1 MMVGAVTA
9 ALGASAFV
17 AHHQQKK
24 AEEHDSMDSTQH
36 NLDET
41 ELEKSQNNLVSSFAE
56 KAMSVAAPVVPK
68 KGDGELDHDRLVAV
82 LAELGQRGGVL
93 KFVGKIALLWGG
105 IRGAMSL
112 TDRLILFLRISER
125 PLFQRIMGFS
135 FMVLVLWSPVVIPL
149 LPTLVQSWTIS
160 ASTGIVGDACIVG
173 LYVSIM
179 ILVMLWGKRIRGY
192 ENPVEQYGMN
202 LASSSRL
209 QEFFQG
215 LVGGVSVVWLVHSIS
230 ILLGFATF
238 REGTP
243 SFLARPF
250 DLLKSSSNV
259 LLPALRGFITATSI
273 AVVEEVVFRSW
284 LPEEVAVDL
293 GYYNAILMSGVAFSL
308 IHRSLPSVPGFV
320 LLSLVLFGLKQRTQG
335 NLAAPIGLRS
345 GIMTAS
351 YLTQISGVIAFKPET
366 PFWMISTYHLHPFD
380 GAIGLS
386 ICALL
391 AILFF
396 PQRPVQKDTS
406 VS

>member
-1 MMVGAVTA
+1 
-9 ALGASAFV
+9 
-17 AHHQQKK
+17 
-24 AEEHDSMDSTQH
+24 
-36 NLDET
+36 
-41 ELEKSQNNLVSSFAE
+41 
-56 KAMSVAAPVVPK
+56 
-68 KGDGELDHDRLVAV
+68 
-82 LAELGQRGGVL
+82 
-93 KFVGKIALLWGG
+93 
-105 IRGAMSL
+105 
-112 TDRLILFLRISER
+112 
-125 PLFQRIMGFS
+125 
-135 FMVLVLWSPVVIPL
+135 
-149 LPTLVQSWTIS
+149 
-160 ASTGIVGDACIVG
+160 
-173 LYVSIM
+173 M
-179 ILVMLWGKRIRGY
+179 ILVLLWGKRIRGY

-202 LASSSRL
+202 LASPSRL

-215 LVGGVSVVWLVHSIS
+215 LVGGVAVVCLVHSIS

-238 REGTP
+238 RAG
-243 SFLARPF
+243 SSSLLARPF

-259 LLPALRGFITATSI
+259 LLLALRGFMTATSI

-293 GYYNAILMSGVAFSL
+293 GHYHAILISGVTFSL
-308 IHRSLPSVPGFV
+308 IHRSLPSVPGFL

-351 YLTQISGVIAFKPET
+351 FLIQSSSIITFKPET

-396 PQRPVQKDTS
+396 PQKPVQDTF